1 VLGKHQTVLVIG
13 TGVLGSRAGMRIRG
27 AAVRVNVAFCS
38 TAPAVCSTRPRTEA
52 PVRYSLAELAAA
64 AGISPH
70 VVRHHIRRGF
80 VPHARGHADLS
91 YYDEEHLHRVL
102 AVQALRKVHKV
113 RLENIGAVLARADA
127 REIRRLAGIPEP
139 PAPPEAP
146 PPAVAPVALPTPD
159 GPGLW
164 QRFPLAPGVELHV
177 RIDLGGDVLTKVQ
190 AFQRAWSQA
199 TG

>member
-1 VLGKHQTVLVIG
+1 VLGTDM
-13 TGVLGSRAGMRIRG
+13 GVLFRSTALLDTDM
-27 AAVRVNVAFCS
+27 AVRIKRVSVRVMGAFCS
-38 TAPAVCSTRPRTEA
+38 TAAPVCSTRTWAEA
-52 PVRYSLAELAAA
+52 PMRYSLAELAAA

-70 VVRHHIRRGF
+70 IVRHHIRRGF
-80 VPHARGHADLS
+80 VPHAHGHADFA
-91 YYDEEHLHRVL
+91 YYDEEHLQRVL

-113 RLENIGAVLARADA
+113 RLENIGGVLAKADG

-139 PAPPEAP
+139 PAPPEPPP
-146 PPAVAPVALPTPD
+146 PPAALPTPD

-177 RIDLGGDVLTKVQ
+177 RIDLGGDVLQKVQ
-190 AFQRAWSQA
+190 AFQKSWSQA